1 MLIALVSVVLE
12 SMTSPLV
19 PVIDIDKEG
28 SPDMTGT
35 FNPIEFKIFWRLSA
49 SFALP
54 VIAWVAFFG

>member
-19 PVIDIDKEG
+19 PVIDIDKAR
-28 SPDMTGT
+28 SPHMTGT

-49 SFALP
+49 LGFE
-54 VIAWVAFFG
+54 IDND